1 MIGAESLA
9 LQRSLPHDGAVTQSH
24 PRSSDAPD
32 PGDFLG
38 GLAWDLILLGLSVV
52 AVLWERTAGGVNGAV
67 VVIGIVVA
75 LAAAKTVNRVLEHN
89 RGSGH

>member
-1 MIGAESLA
+1 M
-9 LQRSLPHDGAVTQSH
+9 TQSH

-32 PGDFLG
+32 LGDFFG

-52 AVLWERTAGGVNGAV
+52 AFLWTWAAGGVDGAV

-89 RGSGH
+89 RGSRH